1 MDILKRG
8 GNAADATV
16 TTALCEGVFNPM
28 ASGIGGGGFITVLTK
43 DGTAEVIDAREYAPT
58 GATEKMYKGNT
69 LRTLL
74 CSFRIH
80 PHAMLD
86 TLSTNCMPEHGF
98 EDQHFVIGT
107 ELPCHRAALP
117 QSCLGHCCSC

>member
-74 CSFRIH
+74 CSFESILMPCLIHCPQTACLSMVLRISI
-80 PHAMLD
+80 L
-86 TLSTNCMPEHGF
+86 
-98 EDQHFVIGT
+98 
-107 ELPCHRAALP
+107 
-117 QSCLGHCCSC
+117 